1 MAVQCGIVGLPNVG
15 KSTLFNALTRAGA
28 ASANY
33 PFCTIEPNT
42 GVVDVPDPRLQ
53 QLAELVSPQRIMP
66 ASQVFVDI
74 AGLVR
79 GASKGEG
86 LGNAFL
92 ANIRETDAIVQVVR
106 CFEDGDIT
114 HVEGTVN
121 PERDLSII
129 DTELIIKDLDGAE
142 KALDRHRKAAKSG
155 NKESIQ
161 LAAILEKVAA
171 TLDQGQWAT
180 QAGLSRDQL
189 AAIKSFGF
197 LTLKPMLLVG
207 NIAEA
212 DIPDPAANTHYAHLI
227 QAAAERGCPVL
238 PICSKLEA
246 EIQELSPEERPL
258 FLEEAGLTE
267 PGLDRLIHASFK
279 LLNLQTY
286 FTAGP
291 KEVRAWTIPVGAT
304 GPQAAGVIHTDFE
317 KGFIRAQVIGY
328 EDYIQYKGE
337 LGAKEAGRMRSEG
350 KEYIVHDGDVMH
362 FLFNV

>member
-42 GVVDVPDPRLQ
+42 GVVDVPDPRLDA
-53 QLAELVSPQRIMP
+53 LARLVSPQRIMP
-66 ASQVFVDI
+66 ASQLFVDI

-106 CFEDGDIT
+106 CFEDGDVT

-129 DTELIIKDLDGAE
+129 DTELIVKDLDAAE
-142 KALDRHRKAAKSG
+142 KALDRHRKAARSG

-161 LAAILEKVAA
+161 LAGILEKVAA
-171 TLDQGQWAT
+171 VLDQGQWAT
-180 QAGLSRDQL
+180 EAGLHREEL
-189 AAIKSFGF
+189 ALIKSFGF

-207 NIAEA
+207 NIGEA
-212 DIPDPAANTHYAHLI
+212 DIPDPSANAHYAHLLK
-227 QAAAERGCPVL
+227 AAAGRNCPVL
-238 PICSKLEA
+238 PICTKLEA

-258 FLEEAGLTE
+258 FL
-267 PGLDRLIHASFK
+267 
-279 LLNLQTY
+279 
-286 FTAGP
+286 
-291 KEVRAWTIPVGAT
+291 
-304 GPQAAGVIHTDFE
+304 
-317 KGFIRAQVIGY
+317 
-328 EDYIQYKGE
+328 
-337 LGAKEAGRMRSEG
+337 
-350 KEYIVHDGDVMH
+350 KEYIVQDGDVMH